1 MNGRRWP
8 VSDRRTRWRSL
19 TSLANLHLGLLS
31 DLQRIV
37 DLDAEILN
45 CAFEFRVPEQ
55 QLNSSEI
62 SGPPIDHRS
71 FRTSHRMRPVC
82 RCVQT
87 DRIDPRPNSPNTAE
101 WKDAETLTRG
111 SETKIA
117 LVLDVQRRSMRL
129 PHPS

>member
-1 MNGRRWP
+1 MNGRSGP
-8 VSDRRTRWRSL
+8 VSDHRTRWRSL

-71 FRTSHRMRPVC
+71 FRTSHIE
-82 RCVQT
+82 CVPYVAASKPIELTHEQ
-87 DRIDPRPNSPNTAE
+87 SANTAE
-101 WKDAETLTRG
+101 WKDAVTLTRG
-111 SETKIA
+111 SEAKIA
-117 LVLDVQRRSMRL
+117 LVLDVQPRSMRL
-129 PHPS
+129 PHP